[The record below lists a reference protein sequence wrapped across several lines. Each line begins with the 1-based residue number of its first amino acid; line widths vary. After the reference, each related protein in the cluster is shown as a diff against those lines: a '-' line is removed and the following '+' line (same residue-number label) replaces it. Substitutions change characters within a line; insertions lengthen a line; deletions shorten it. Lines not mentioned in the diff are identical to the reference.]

1 MNMNVNINAIA
12 HTLQGD
18 TDMGMSKSRSD
29 EIKKEEIATDFEEI
43 FARKLVSELTKDSF
57 KMDDNNGVLGQSNNM
72 YRRHITETL
81 ANEIA
86 KQRKLGMADLITEH
100 WKQRTSF

>member
-1 MNMNVNINAIA
+1 MDISTITHA
-12 HTLQGD
+12 LQG
-18 TDMGMSKSRSD
+18 
-29 EIKKEEIATDFEEI
+29 EINPNRREEIRKEEVATDFEEI

-57 KMDDNNGVLGQSNNM
+57 KMDDNSGVLGNSNNL

-86 KQRKLGMADLITEH
+86 RQRKLGMADLISEH

>member
-1 MNMNVNINAIA
+1 MDISTIA
-12 HTLQGD
+12 QTLQGEV
-18 TDMGMSKSRSD
+18 SQNRRE
-29 EIKKEEIATDFEEI
+29 EIRKEEVATDFEEI
-43 FARKLVSELTKDSF
+43 FARKLVNELTKDSF
-57 KMDDNNGVLGQSNNM
+57 KMDDNNGVLGQSNNL

-86 KQRKLGMADLITEH
+86 KQRKLGMADLISEH